1 MREITQKRPLSRQL
15 EETKKEQNMRAD
27 GKRVR
32 GASPM
37 YTVASYFMAKRYD
50 AQNMIEVDVPIDPI
64 GDYIREKRKEG
75 KTVTHL
81 GVLIS
86 AYLRLCAEY
95 PLLNRSI
102 VNKRC
107 YARKEFTVGMV
118 VLKPGEIDGTM
129 NKIHLELEDD
139 VFTVQEKLDSYIEQ
153 NRAAGDTNATDAI
166 ISKLLGIPGI
176 LSVGVGILKL
186 MDHVGILP
194 KAIID
199 ASPFHTSFVVSNLAS
214 IKTNH
219 IYHHCY
225 QFGTTSVIMTVGVPK
240 EVPRRHGS
248 NITFER
254 CMPLGIVMD
263 ERICSGS
270 YFALASLRLKEYL
283 KNPHLLEGAP
293 TFPVVREWAKPGE
306 YEALYAKRLYKEAKR
321 RIAKSEMD
329 KAAKKQ
335 ALAAA
340 KAERAAA
347 LQKAKAIKKEAKK
360 AKK

>member
-1 MREITQKRPLSRQL
+1 MRR
-15 EETKKEQNMRAD
+15 D

-37 YTVASYFMAKRYD
+37 YTVASYFMTKRYD
-50 AQNMIEVDVPIDPI
+50 AQNMIEVDIPIDPI

-81 GVLIS
+81 GVIIS

-95 PLLNRSI
+95 PLLNRFI

-107 YARKEFTVGMV
+107 YARTEFTVGMV
-118 VLKPGEIDGTM
+118 VLKPGEVDGTM

-139 VFTVQEKLDSYIEQ
+139 VFTVQEKLDAYIEE
-153 NRAAGDTNATDAI
+153 NRAAGDTNSTDKL
-166 ISKLLGIPGI
+166 ISFLLGIPGL
-176 LSVGVGILKL
+176 LSFGVGLVRL
-186 MDHVGILP
+186 MDHIGILP

-225 QFGTTSVIMTVGVPK
+225 QFGTTSVIITMGVPK
-240 EVPRRHGS
+240 EVPKRHGS
-248 NITFER
+248 NVTFER
-254 CMPLGIVMD
+254 CLPLGIVMD

-283 KNPHLLEGAP
+283 KNPTLLEGAP

-306 YEALYAKRLYKEAKR
+306 YERLYAKRLYKEAMR
-321 RIAKSEMD
+321 RIAKSEMS
-329 KAAKKQ
+329 
-335 ALAAA
+335 
-340 KAERAAA
+340 KAEKKEAVC
-347 LQKAKAIKKEAKK
+347 KAKAAPNAAPKCH
-360 AKK
+360 